1 MDPKITYIALGS
13 GDQTPLTRPFSPD
26 SPKFYF
32 TLGQTVYAL
41 RFLEERPEGQVGC
54 YAMFKQGEEQHA
66 PYTLGHFDILKCAP
80 GTMTATELLTFDIE
94 IESHDELLEAIKDA
108 ILPALR
114 RAYKDEPGRLALVN
128 FQNVNSVEVAE
139 RDATT
144 FFIYPDDDVPGM
156 IDITDVPAPLKS
168 NITILMAVSLDLAIG
183 KDNKLLWHLPEDL
196 KLFKANTLG
205 RAVLMG
211 RKTAESVGRALP
223 NRRNIVL
230 TSGEAPYP
238 GQEVVRSLAE
248 ALELVGDDE
257 LCVIGGQRVYAE
269 AMPHAKRL
277 KITRVHESY
286 PEADAHFPDQSLDIH
301 QWRMVDHKQFPAVG
315 EQPSFEY
322 TEYVR
327 HE

>member
-1 MDPKITYIALGS
+1 MALP
-13 GDQTPLTRPFSPD
+13 QR
-26 SPKFYF
+26 
-32 TLGQTVYAL
+32 GQSS
-41 RFLEERPEGQVGC
+41 F
-54 YAMFKQGEEQHA
+54 
-66 PYTLGHFDILKCAP
+66 
-80 GTMTATELLTFDIE
+80 TFDIE